1 MSNYRTRNFNN
12 DDDRDDEVDLDEYSP
27 YDEGKNMDNNND
39 NDDDD
44 VHEKTEAH
52 LLPCDS
58 EKKYILIMFEKLRKD
73 NQFCDVIFKCNQ
85 SIFHAHRIIV
95 SSWSRWLRALLCD
108 ASTTNNNNANNNNNN
123 NNYNINK
130 KEEEDNRIVALDF
143 FDATAFSYVLDY
155 MYGIP
160 LMINVDVSISSII
173 INHHLPLH
181 PSFLLYVND
190 DIYLLL
196 TFYTISFIHNRFHIY
211 IYMNVIV
218 LIEC

>member
-27 YDEGKNMDNNND
+27 YDEGKNMDDNND
-39 NDDDD
+39 NDDD
-44 VHEKTEAH
+44 VNEKTEAH

-108 ASTTNNNNANNNNNN
+108 ASTTNNNSVNNNNNN
-123 NNYNINK
+123 MNINK

-173 INHHLPLH
+173 INHHLLLH
-181 PSFLLYVND
+181 PSFLLYNA
-190 DIYLLL
+190 
-196 TFYTISFIHNRFHIY
+196 S
-211 IYMNVIV
+211 
-218 LIEC
+218 